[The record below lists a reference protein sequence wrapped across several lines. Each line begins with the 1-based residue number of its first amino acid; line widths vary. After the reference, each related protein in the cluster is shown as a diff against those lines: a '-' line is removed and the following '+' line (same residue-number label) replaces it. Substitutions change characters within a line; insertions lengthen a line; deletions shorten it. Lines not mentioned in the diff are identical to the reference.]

1 MGTKRVNLGISNS
14 KTFKVA
20 RNLIIGGTIV
30 AIIGT
35 ATYQLGKNSANNEEQ
50 STSIVSTTTDVTN
63 SNDFI
68 DDSTM
73 DSTTKLQNDDELKS
87 IIDQILKVEFQ
98 PTDTYF
104 QNYDIKNS
112 ISDEL
117 NALNN
122 TNASE
127 TNLEETSYDW
137 YQNGIIDSDKLY
149 EKIIANSKASGIE
162 ITTNVEE
169 ITKVITKEIQ
179 GCLDYVKQ
187 KVPNYDSKAS
197 LKNIDTL
204 KIDDVAD
211 KDYMSN
217 YDSKKNLIEIDL
229 QYSQQEKNLLEYNIS
244 YALFQALVKQGDEVY
259 WNFISQRFN
268 EDLIMDYENRN
279 IDNYKDEG
287 YKVEMLAAAT
297 GKSYEEFNKYY
308 LESDVNS
315 IIGAFEPEMPKEYVL
330 SILKAL
336 DIACG
341 YGDIPAG
348 CDEIKF
354 KNDASAYAKVG
365 LLDNYYIMKMK
376 EVYKDGKPIDDAQ
389 NEIIEVTKKV
399 LNDKYSPLSMD
410 DQTKA
415 ELDKCSDQL
424 NKISYGV
431 KYSKK

>member
-1 MGTKRVNLGISNS
+1 MGLKQVNPGISRG
-14 KTFKVA
+14 KTFKIV
-20 RNLIIGGTIV
+20 RNLIIGGTII

-35 ATYQLGKNSANNEEQ
+35 VTYHLGKNSGNNEEQ
-50 STSIVSTTTDVTN
+50 STSIGATMPDVTN
-63 SNDFI
+63 GNDFI
-68 DDSTM
+68 DDATM
-73 DSTTKLQNDDELKS
+73 DSSTKLENDNEELKS

-104 QNYDIKNS
+104 QNYDIKS
-112 ISDEL
+112 SVSDEL

-122 TNASE
+122 ANASE
-127 TNLEETSYDW
+127 TNSEETSYDW

-169 ITKVITKEIQ
+169 ITKDITKEIQ

-187 KVPNYDSKAS
+187 KAPNYDSKAS

-211 KDYMSN
+211 EDYMSN
-217 YDSKKNLIEIDL
+217 YDSKKNLIEIDV
-229 QYSQQEKNLLEYNIS
+229 QYTQEKNLFEYNIP
-244 YALFQALVKQGDEVY
+244 YALFKALVKQGDEVY

-308 LESDVNS
+308 LESDINS

-348 CDEIKF
+348 CDETKF
-354 KNDASAYAKVG
+354 RNNASAYAKAG
-365 LLDNYYIMKMK
+365 LLDTCYIMKMK
-376 EVYKDGKPIDDAQ
+376 EVYKDGKSIDDAQ